1 MAAKIL
7 NFPSSLDDP
16 SEWGGCPKCH
26 RNDGYLNTNRR
37 DHFFICHRHKVKWCI
52 GSNLFS
58 AWRDM
63 SDQELTLQ
71 HMKLAGY
78 REVEPWYAR
87 WKATKELAA

>member
-7 NFPSSLDDP
+7 NLPSGVIGGDDDP

-26 RNDGYLNTNRR
+26 RNDGFLNANRR

-58 AWRDM
+58 VLSALPH
-63 SDQELTLQ
+63 S
-71 HMKLAGY
+71 
-78 REVEPWYAR
+78 
-87 WKATKELAA
+87 